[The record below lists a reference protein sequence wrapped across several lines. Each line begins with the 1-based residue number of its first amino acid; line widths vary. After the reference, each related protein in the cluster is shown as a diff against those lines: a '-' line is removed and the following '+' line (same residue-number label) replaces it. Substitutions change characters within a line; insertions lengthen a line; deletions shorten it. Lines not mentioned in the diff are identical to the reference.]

1 MITTNISVPD
11 LVAQLDT
18 IFMIHQLIQHWI
30 LLNYCSRVLSD
41 LMKKLIQPTVY
52 ISSILSCL
60 NSNLLKKS
68 SQEIFSRNLLKT
80 LLNTNKLMV
89 QPTHAVFIM
98 KDCSSSS
105 LDERIYIPDHFGL
118 PEDDEDEDEQEQEQK
133 RRGVRWPFH
142 YLMGGKSE
150 STLNKEEWD
159 GIEVSGQQG
168 MHNHLSENSLLFINA
183 CLAAHEDKV
192 PLCVTNLAKIKAELL
207 VDAFLLPDDPPTL
220 AEGE

>member
-1 MITTNISVPD
+1 MITTNISMPD

-18 IFMIHQLIQHWI
+18 VFMIHQLIQHWI
-30 LLNYCSRVLSD
+30 LLNCS
-41 LMKKLIQPTVY
+41 
-52 ISSILSCL
+52 
-60 NSNLLKKS
+60 
-68 SQEIFSRNLLKT
+68 IFSRNLLKT

-89 QPTHAVFIM
+89 QPTHAVFVT

-118 PEDDEDEDEQEQEQK
+118 PEDDEDEDEDEQEQK
-133 RRGVRWPFH
+133 RRGV
-142 YLMGGKSE
+142 S
-150 STLNKEEWD
+150 KEEWD
-159 GIEVSGQQG
+159 GIEG
-168 MHNHLSENSLLFINA
+168 MHNHLSENSLLFIKA

-207 VDAFLLPDDPPTL
+207 VDAFLMPDDPLTL